1 MPYAELDRKRAFYH
15 ANVHLLPHEVVRR
28 YEAAFRVEY
37 THNSTAIEG
46 NTLSLM
52 ETKLLLEDSISVGGK
67 ALREIYEVT
76 NHAKAFDYAR
86 RCIEGGNPLHETI
99 VKDLHQL
106 LMENIQP
113 GGIYRNV
120 NVRISGA
127 RFQPPEPNEMYAQV
141 KGFFAQL
148 PFPAQPHSIEHAAWV
163 HAEFVRI
170 HPFSDGNGRVS
181 RMMMNYQLMSDG
193 WLPISIAKEDRL
205 SYFEA
210 LEAYALGG
218 GISAFASYV
227 AALESTEL
235 DRMIEMIHQVGA

>member
-1 MPYAELDRKRAFYH
+1 MPYAELDKQRAFFHEH
-15 ANVHLLPHEVVRR
+15 AHLLPQEIVSR
-28 YEAAFRVEY
+28 YESAFRVEY

-52 ETKLLLEDSISVGGK
+52 ETKLLVEDNVSVGGK

-76 NHAKAFDYAR
+76 NHAKAFAYAQKSIR
-86 RCIEGGNPLHETI
+86 EGKPLDETM

-127 RFQPPEPNEMYAQV
+127 RFQPPEPNEMYTQV

-148 PFPAQPHSIEHAAWV
+148 PFPSHPHSIEHAAWV

-170 HPFSDGNGRVS
+170 HPFSDGNGRIS
-181 RMMMNYQLMSDG
+181 RLMMNYALMSDG

-210 LEAYALGG
+210 LEAYALGE
-218 GISAFASYV
+218 GISAFATYV
-227 AALESTEL
+227 AALESREL
-235 DRMIEMIHQVGA
+235 DRRIELIHQVGL